1 MKHMNKAIVAVAV
14 ATVLFSGSA
23 LAMGGNPENPN
34 AATHNWQLDELR
46 QSVNNQFSD
55 VNNRIDQIQAGS
67 SFDASDIYDRLDTHD
82 KQIGDL
88 NTHVNGLDDQVS
100 NIGHD
105 VNELKDQVNTKVD
118 KNDFL
123 KDQQKQNDRMD
134 SMQERIDNNSGRLD
148 AVEVE
153 QQTLRAAVSYTQSEL
168 DKTNDKLGT
177 VEATANEALN
187 KAEVGIRDADQAK
200 DIAIQAD
207 SKAQQALDHNNT
219 QDNELARLDCVKADA
234 SDLANVDNKAT
245 DALNAAENALHQNS
259 VQDAQIAE
267 LDAAKADRS
276 ELKDVAAKANE
287 AKKLAAV
294 AADIAIDAS
303 NKAEVAEA
311 NNNIQDAQ
319 IAELQLNKADRSELE
334 DVAIKA
340 DGALAGAIE
349 NRNQI
354 DAVKE
359 DLAYT
364 NKQVTTNKNDIAD
377 LKNQNGVLNNAVAN
391 AQDTANTASAK
402 ADKAQNT
409 ADKAVAGVN
418 SVKNDVK
425 VVSRDV
431 ANNSI
436 RIQRNEERI
445 DGAYAGIYDNRKNI
459 EANRQAV
466 NRNSQEI
473 QKLNKNFSDLK
484 NTVDANRKRAAA
496 GIAGVAAMANIP
508 EVNSHQTFSV
518 GVGVGGFDG
527 QQAVAVGASARVND
541 NLTVKASVAANNEE
555 VVWGAGAAI
564 GW

>member
-1 MKHMNKAIVAVAV
+1 MKHMNKAIIAAAI
-14 ATVLFSGSA
+14 ATALFSGTA
-23 LAMGGNPENPN
+23 LAVSGNPENPN
-34 AATHNWQLDELR
+34 ASTKNWQLDELR
-46 QSVNNQFSD
+46 HSMNNQFSD

-82 KQIGDL
+82 KQISDL

-123 KDQQKQNDRMD
+123 KDQQKQNDRMG

-168 DKTNDKLGT
+168 DKTNDKLST

-207 SKAQQALDHNNT
+207 NKAQQALDHNIT
-219 QDNELARLDCVKADA
+219 QDKKLARLDDVKADK

-259 VQDAQIAE
+259 VQDAQIA
-267 LDAAKADRS
+267 D
-276 ELKDVAAKANE
+276 
-287 AKKLAAV
+287 
-294 AADIAIDAS
+294 
-303 NKAEVAEA
+303 
-311 NNNIQDAQ
+311 
-319 IAELQLNKADRSELE
+319 LQATKADRSELE

-354 DAVKE
+354 DTVKE
-359 DLAYT
+359 DLANT
-364 NKQVTTNKNDIAD
+364 NKQVIKNKNDIAD
-377 LKNQNGVLNNAVAN
+377 LKNQNGALNNAVTDAQNTAN
-391 AQDTANTASAK
+391 AASDK
-402 ADKAQNT
+402 ADKAQNM